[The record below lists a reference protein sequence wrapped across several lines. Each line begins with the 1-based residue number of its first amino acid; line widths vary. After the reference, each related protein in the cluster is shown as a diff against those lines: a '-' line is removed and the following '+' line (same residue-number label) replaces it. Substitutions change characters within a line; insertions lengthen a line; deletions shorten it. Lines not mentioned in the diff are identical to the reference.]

1 MTITEYCLTKK
12 TVSYSA
18 ILLLLFGGIWSYKN
32 LGKLE
37 FPTYTIKTAV
47 VVTAY
52 DGAASEEVEQE
63 VTSRLEK
70 AVQEMSQIDEVR
82 SVSKAGLSIIFVDIA
97 ETHDSNEM
105 PQIWDEL
112 RRKVNDTQICLP
124 PGAGPSIV
132 DDDFGDVYGV
142 FFAVTGEGYT
152 YEEIQ
157 DTADMLKRELLLVPG
172 VANVEIWGAQQE
184 VIKLK
189 ISRSRIAELGIGIA
203 EVLETLY
210 GQSLVADA
218 GNVRVNGDFIRI
230 NPTGELSRIEDLGEL
245 LVRSDARGGLVF
257 LKDLAAIAREYQ
269 NPPESLMHY
278 NGKPAIGLGIST
290 RAGGNVVEMGKAVKN
305 RIEELSSDFPAGMEL
320 GVIAYQSDLVSD
332 SVKAFVINLAEA
344 VAIVIAALCVTMGL
358 SSGALMGVILLLT
371 ILGTFIGMRILGVD
385 FQLISLGALILAL
398 GMLVD
403 NAIVVTEGILVR
415 VQQGVNRTTAAI
427 RTVAQTTWPLL
438 GATIVAVL
446 AFAAIGTSPDSTG
459 EFLRSLFL
467 VMAVSLGL
475 SWVLAITVT
484 PLFCV
489 QFLPDK
495 EQKKNTDP
503 YGGILFRF
511 YRGVL
516 DLCLGHRLW
525 TLTALAGILLISIY
539 GLSRVESSFFPDD
552 SRNQFKINY
561 WGPEGTHIEKVKDD
575 IKTFENYLA
584 RQEEVDT
591 TASFIGQG
599 TLRFILTYDPQIP
612 DTSYAQ
618 ILVTVKNYRKIDS
631 LISRAREYAAGTFVD
646 AEVVFEKFKRS
657 PATGGQ
663 IEARFSGPDISVLRK
678 LSMEARQIMYSDAG
692 ATDIR
697 DDWRQAVLT
706 LRPQVAEAT
715 ARRLGITRPQIA
727 EAMAMNF
734 SGKVFGVYREEDKL
748 IPMILQ
754 APEKERET
762 VDRIHDIVIL
772 SPLTGKAVPLSNMVT
787 CMETQW
793 ETPIIMRRDR
803 HRTITVQC
811 NPSSENASVLL
822 ERLKPEIEKI
832 NLPHGYTLSWGGD
845 DEQSREAQA
854 GLFKMVP
861 LFFLAMVFIVVMLFN
876 AVRQTLII
884 FLCLPLI
891 SIGVTAGLLITGE
904 PFGFM
909 CILGYLGLSG
919 MLIKNAVVLID
930 EINIEIKSGKHP
942 YTAILDSAVSRL
954 RPVTMAALT
963 TVLGMLPLITDVFFS
978 GMSITIIGGLTF
990 GTVLTLVV
998 VPTLYSIFY
1007 RIRRTV

>member
-1 MTITEYCLTKK
+1 MKITKYCLTKK
-12 TVSYSA
+12 TVSYLG
-18 ILLLLFGGIWSYKN
+18 ILLLLFGGLWSYKN

-47 VVTAY
+47 VVTTYA
-52 DGAASEEVEQE
+52 GATSKEVEQE

-70 AVQEMSQIDEVR
+70 AVQELYQIDEVR
-82 SVSKAGLSIIFVDIA
+82 SISKAGLSIIFVDIA
-97 ETHDSNEM
+97 ETNDSNEM

-112 RRKVNDTQICLP
+112 RRKVNDTQIYLP

-132 DDDFGDVYGV
+132 YDDFGDVYGV

-157 DTADMLKRELLLVPG
+157 DTVDLLKRELLLVHG
-172 VANVEIWGAQQE
+172 VANVEIWGDQQE

-189 ISRSRIAELGIGIA
+189 ISRSRIAELGIGIT
-203 EVLETLY
+203 ELLETLY

-218 GNVRVNGDFIRI
+218 GNVRVNGDYIRI
-230 NPTGELSRIEDLGEL
+230 NPTGGLSRVEDLGEL
-245 LVRSDARGGLVF
+245 LVRSDAQGGLVY
-257 LKDLAAIAREYQ
+257 LKDLATIVRDYQ
-269 NPPESLMHY
+269 DPPESVMRY

-290 RAGGNVVEMGKAVKN
+290 KAGGNVVEMGKAVKS
-305 RIEELSSDFPAGMEL
+305 RIEELRVDFPVGMEL

-332 SVKAFVINLAEA
+332 SIKAFVINLVEA

-358 SSGALMGVILLLT
+358 SSGALMGAILLLT
-371 ILGTFIGMRILGVD
+371 ILGTFIGMKILGVD

-415 VQQGVNRTTAAI
+415 VQQGAKRTTAAI
-427 RTVAQTTWPLL
+427 QTVSQTTWPLL

-467 VMAVSLGL
+467 VMALSLGL

-489 QFLPDK
+489 QFLPNMK
-495 EQKKNTDP
+495 QNKNKDP
-503 YGGILFRF
+503 YDGILFRS
-511 YRGVL
+511 YRRIL
-516 DLCLGHRLW
+516 AFCLGHRLW
-525 TLTALAGILLISIY
+525 TLLALAGVLLTSIY
-539 GLSRVESSFFPDD
+539 GLGRIESSFFPDD

-561 WGPEGTHIEKVKDD
+561 WGPEGIHIDKVNKD
-575 IKTFENYLA
+575 IQTFENYLA
-584 RQEEVDT
+584 RQDEVEA

-599 TLRFILTYDPQIP
+599 ALRFILTYDPQIP

-618 ILVTVKNYRKIDS
+618 ILVTVKDYRTIES
-631 LISRAREYAAGTFVD
+631 LMNRARKYAADTFID

-663 IEARFSGPDISVLRK
+663 IEARFSGPDIVELRK
-678 LSMEARQIMYSDAG
+678 LSEEARQIMYRDAG

-727 EAMAMNF
+727 DAMAMNF
-734 SGKVFGVYREEDKL
+734 SGKIFGVYREEDKL

-754 APEKERET
+754 APEDERET
-762 VDRIHDIVIL
+762 VECINDLVIL
-772 SPLTGKAVPLSNMVT
+772 SPVTGQAVPLSNIVT
-787 CMETQW
+787 GMETQW
-793 ETPIIMRRDR
+793 EDPIIQRRDR
-803 HRTITVQC
+803 HRTITAQC
-811 NPSSENASVLL
+811 NPVSENASVLL
-822 ERLKPEIEKI
+822 ERLKPQIEKLE
-832 NLPHGYTLSWGGD
+832 LPHGYTLSWGGD

-861 LFFLAMVFIVVMLFN
+861 IFFLAMVFIVVMLFN
-876 AVRQTLII
+876 AVRQTLTI

-891 SIGVTAGLLITGE
+891 SIGVTAGLLVTGE

-990 GTVLTLVV
+990 GTILTLVV
-998 VPTLYSIFY
+998 VPTLYSLFY
-1007 RIRRTV
+1007 GIRRIA

>member
-1 MTITEYCLTKK
+1 MKITEYSLTKK
-12 TVSYSA
+12 TVSYFA
-18 ILLLLFGGIWSYKN
+18 VLLLVFGGIWSYEN

-47 VVTAY
+47 VATTYA
-52 DGAASEEVEQE
+52 GATPEEVEQE
-63 VTSRLEK
+63 VTDRLER
-70 AVQEMSQIDEVR
+70 ALQELSQIDEVR
-82 SVSKAGLSIIFVDIA
+82 SISKAGLSIIFVDIT
-97 ETHDSNEM
+97 ETHGSDEM

-112 RRKVNDTQICLP
+112 RRKVIDTQAYLP
-124 PGAGPSIV
+124 PGAGPSMV
-132 DDDFGDVYGV
+132 NDDFGDVYGV
-142 FFAVTGEGYT
+142 FFAVTGDGYT
-152 YEEIQ
+152 YEEIK
-157 DTADMLKRELLLVPG
+157 DTVDMLKRELLLVDG

-184 VIKLK
+184 VIKLRVP
-189 ISRSRIAELGIGIA
+189 RSRIAELGIEMS

-210 GQSLVADA
+210 RQSLVADA
-218 GNVRVNGDFIRI
+218 GNVRVSGDYIRI
-230 NPTGELSRIEDLGEL
+230 NPTGEFSRVEDLGEL
-245 LVRSDARGGLVF
+245 QVRSDARGGLVH
-257 LKDLAAIAREYQ
+257 LKDLATITREYQ
-269 NPPESLMHY
+269 DPPEAVMRY

-290 RAGGNVVEMGKAVKN
+290 QAGGNVVEMGEAVKE
-305 RIEELSSDFPAGMEL
+305 RIDALRVDIPVGMEL
-320 GVIAYQSDLVSD
+320 GVIAYQSDLVAD
-332 SVKAFVINLAEA
+332 SVKAFVINLVEA

-358 SSGALMGVILLLT
+358 SSGTLMGVILLLT
-371 ILGTFIGMRILGVD
+371 ILGTFIGMKLMAVD

-415 VQQGVNRTTAAI
+415 VQQGEKRTAAAI
-427 RTVAQTTWPLL
+427 QTVARTAWPLL

-467 VMAVSLGL
+467 VMAFSLGL

-489 QFLPDK
+489 QFLPN
-495 EQKKNTDP
+495 QKKKQTADP
-503 YGGILFRF
+503 YGGILFRS
-511 YRGVL
+511 YRRIL
-516 DLCLGHRLW
+516 DLCLGHWLW
-525 TLTALAGILLISIY
+525 TLLVLAAILIASIY
-539 GLSRVESSFFPDD
+539 GFGRIENSFFPDD

-561 WGPEGTHIEKVKDD
+561 WGPQGTHIDKIREDVR
-575 IKTFENYLA
+575 IFEGYLA
-584 RQEEVDT
+584 RQEEVDAI
-591 TASFIGQG
+591 ASFIGQG
-599 TLRFILTYDPQIP
+599 ALRFILTYDPQIP

-618 ILVTVKNYRKIDS
+618 ILVTVKDYSTIDS
-631 LISRAREYAAGTFVD
+631 LMGRAREYAAGTFAD

-663 IEARFSGPDISVLRK
+663 IEARFSGPDVTVLRK
-678 LSMEARQIMYSDAG
+678 LSEQARQIMYRDAG

-697 DDWRQAVLT
+697 DDWRQPVLT
-706 LRPQVAEAT
+706 LRPQVTEAA

-727 EAMAMNF
+727 EALAVNF
-734 SGKVFGVYREEDKL
+734 SGKTFGVYREEDKL

-754 APEKERET
+754 APEEERES
-762 VDRIHDIVIL
+762 VERIHDVVVI
-772 SPLTGKAVPLSNMVT
+772 SPVTGSAVPLGRIVT
-787 CMETQW
+787 GMETRW
-793 ETPIIMRRDR
+793 EDPIIRRRDR

-811 NPSSENASVLL
+811 NPVSENASVLL
-822 ERLKPEIEKI
+822 QRLKPEIEKMA
-832 NLPHGYTLSWGGD
+832 LPHGYTLAWGGD
-845 DEQSREAQA
+845 DEQSREAEA

-891 SIGVTAGLLITGE
+891 SIGVTAALLLTGE

-930 EINIEIKSGKHP
+930 QINLEIKSGKPP

-998 VPTLYSIFY
+998 VPMLYSLFY
-1007 RIRRTV
+1007 RIRRTA